1 MLQYA
6 QIIKKKR
13 RKETKLNLT
22 KLNLKINMEKFK
34 KTKEKR

>member
-13 RKETKLNLT
+13 RKETKLNL
-22 KLNLKINMEKFK
+22 KINMEKIK